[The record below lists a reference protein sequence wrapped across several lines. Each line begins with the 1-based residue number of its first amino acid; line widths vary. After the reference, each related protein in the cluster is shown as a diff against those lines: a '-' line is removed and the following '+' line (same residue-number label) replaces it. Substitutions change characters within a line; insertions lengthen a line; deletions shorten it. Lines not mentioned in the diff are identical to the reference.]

1 MSAALTINESKLL
14 AKLIDSFKDKDK
26 LNDEHTLIKALSKKS
41 SLSDSD
47 VKKLKLLLAAEKSK
61 ILAKENKRKAKAAVK
76 LDQQERQS
84 YIENRQKRFG
94 MVFIEELKKLSEQH
108 LDISLLA
115 FISLL
120 KENEAFQESEK
131 KWLSNFVS
139 DETQN
144 SLINQVE
151 INANSQKIF

>member
-1 MSAALTINESKLL
+1 MSVALTINESKLL

-108 LDISLLA
+108 LEMSLLA

-120 KENEAFQESEK
+120 KENEAFQESDK
-131 KWLSNFVS
+131 KARIEELVDNTSNAVLSRRRLQS
-139 DETQN
+139 
-144 SLINQVE
+144 
-151 INANSQKIF
+151 

>member
-94 MVFIEELKKLSEQH
+94 MVFIEELKKLVVVQ
-108 LDISLLA
+108 
-115 FISLL
+115 
-120 KENEAFQESEK
+120 KVGWK
-131 KWLSNFVS
+131 KTGWEIDKIVKCTSHYTSNAQPV
-139 DETQN
+139 
-144 SLINQVE
+144 
-151 INANSQKIF
+151 

>member
-1 MSAALTINESKLL
+1 MAEALNVQQ
-14 AKLIDSFKDKDK
+14 
-26 LNDEHTLIKALSKKS
+26 N
-41 SLSDSD
+41 
-47 VKKLKLLLAAEKSK
+47 
-61 ILAKENKRKAKAAVK
+61 LAKENKRKAKAAVK

-120 KENEAFQESEK
+120 KENEAFQESDK

-144 SLINQVE
+144 SLMNQVE
-151 INANSQKIF
+151 INTNSQKIF

>member
-1 MSAALTINESKLL
+1 MSVALTINESKLL

-84 YIENRQKRFG
+84 YIENR
-94 MVFIEELKKLSEQH
+94 
-108 LDISLLA
+108 
-115 FISLL
+115 
-120 KENEAFQESEK
+120 
-131 KWLSNFVS
+131 
-139 DETQN
+139 
-144 SLINQVE
+144 
-151 INANSQKIF
+151 

>member
-1 MSAALTINESKLL
+1 MSVALTINESKLL

-61 ILAKENKRKAKAAVK
+61 ILAKENKRTAKAAVK

-120 KENEAFQESEK
+120 KENEAFQESDK

-139 DETQN
+139 DETPN

>member
-61 ILAKENKRKAKAAVK
+61 IPAKENKRKAKAAVK

-115 FISLL
+115 FISLI
-120 KENEAFQESEK
+120 KENEAFQESDK

-139 DETQN
+139 DETPN

>member
-1 MSAALTINESKLL
+1 MSVALTINESKLL

-94 MVFIEELKKLSEQH
+94 MVFGRNDFSNAQFLLM
-108 LDISLLA
+108 LTDITFRCRPRRSDQ
-115 FISLL
+115 FFT
-120 KENEAFQESEK
+120 FQ
-131 KWLSNFVS
+131 VG
-139 DETQN
+139 
-144 SLINQVE
+144 
-151 INANSQKIF
+151 KIFHSGIFCRQ

>member
-1 MSAALTINESKLL
+1 MSVALTINESKLL

-61 ILAKENKRKAKAAVK
+61 ILAKENKRTAKAAVK

-139 DETQN
+139 DETPN
-144 SLINQVE
+144 SLMNQVE